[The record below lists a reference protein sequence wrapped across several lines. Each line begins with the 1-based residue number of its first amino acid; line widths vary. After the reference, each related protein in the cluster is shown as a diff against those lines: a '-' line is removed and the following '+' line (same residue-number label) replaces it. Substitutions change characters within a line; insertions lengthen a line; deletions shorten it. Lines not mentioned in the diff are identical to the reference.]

1 MDTRA
6 MTPRKLHA
14 QPIYLEPE
22 RAELLDALAA
32 ETRIAKAVLL
42 REAVDDLLTKYGK
55 LKKALKPK
63 K

>member
-1 MDTRA
+1 
-6 MTPRKLHA
+6 MTPRKLHT
-14 QPIYLEPE
+14 QSIYLEAD

-32 ETRIAKAVLL
+32 ETRIPKAVLL

-55 LKKALKPK
+55 LKKALKSK